1 MMMPNDIH
9 QPTQNVFEAEDG
21 TQIDPNNPKKIKAK
35 RYKGLL
41 EWICDREGHEFL
53 VEVDRSYIRDPMNHI
68 GLMQKF
74 YDELNISVEKC
85 QQKKKF
91 DLYLKH
97 LYKAAAP

>member
-9 QPTQNVFEAEDG
+9 QPQDEYAADG
-21 TQIDPNNPKKIKAK
+21 TQVDPNNPKKIKAK

-53 VEVDRSYIRDPMNHI
+53 VEVDRSYIRNPLNHI
-68 GLMQKF
+68 GLMKKF
-74 YDELNISVEKC
+74 FEELNIQVDES
-85 QQKKKF
+85 QKKRRF